1 MRDRRETLLC
11 ANMLDAC
18 IAVMKDTRSTERST
32 ALYNYLRY
40 GTLSSVRRVAELPC
54 EHAE

>member
-1 MRDRRETLLC
+1 
-11 ANMLDAC
+11 
-18 IAVMKDTRSTERST
+18 MKLERHEIDGTRST